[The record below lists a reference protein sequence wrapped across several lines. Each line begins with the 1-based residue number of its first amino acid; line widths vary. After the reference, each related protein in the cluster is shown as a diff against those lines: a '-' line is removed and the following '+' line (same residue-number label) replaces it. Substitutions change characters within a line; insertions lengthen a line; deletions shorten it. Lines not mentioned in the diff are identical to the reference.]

1 MKEGIG
7 GFQPGTSSRFHYEA
21 LPEHLKKP
29 YAAIRKAMIDDEP
42 SVTISKP
49 LDIDTCLML
58 LESVLYDNPQIFWID
73 LACSLTVGYR
83 TSTIVFQRNRFAK
96 DREKLKTVI
105 TRNAREI
112 YDKYIAGCSD
122 AYSIELAVH
131 DVLSGKVA
139 YDGTDKE
146 SSHSLVGPMA
156 MKKGVCDGISKAAAF
171 LLNCYGVEC
180 SVVSGKERKTGDPH
194 AWNVVRIER
203 RWYNTDVTFDLQKG
217 AGTPI
222 RFFLNMDDE
231 MASRTHIQNTEGRCG
246 SRKQNHYVRNG
257 TYFRSAKDAL
267 GYISGYRIDP
277 SVTQDV
283 YDLYVEEECD
293 GRILSAVSMKYTGK
307 AASIRMI
314 NSSGRYLVTVR
325 RERDGEERAVRG
337 PVQEAG
343 QRESGEEPGH
353 DARSHD
359 GPRIRREG
367 RQHGMVPQQGRPR
380 NVLRSRSREHGGS
393 GQSVR
398 RAGGEDQAGPGKAQV
413 IPGGP
418 RLKGPPPSWS
428 RRKQHQG
435 THGTLLKLCPARI
448 HARGRSIP
456 RRRDT

>member
-1 MKEGIG
+1 VKEGIG

-29 YAAIRKAMIDDEP
+29 YVAIRRAMIDDKA

-49 LDIDTCLML
+49 LDDDTCLTL

-73 LACSLTVGYR
+73 LACSLTVGSR

-105 TRNAREI
+105 TSNAREI
-112 YDKYIAGCSD
+112 YDKYIAGSSD

-146 SSHSLVGPMA
+146 SSHSLVGPMT
-156 MKKGVCDGISKAAAF
+156 MKRGVCDGISKAAAF

-180 SVVSGKERKTGDPH
+180 SVVSGKERKTGGPH

-203 RWYNTDVTFDLQKG
+203 RWYNADITFDLQKG

-222 RFFLNMDDE
+222 RFFLNMDDA
-231 MASRTHIQNTEGRCG
+231 MASKTHIQNTKGRCG
-246 SRKQNHYVRNG
+246 SKRQNHYVRNG
-257 TYFRSAKDAL
+257 TYFKTTKDAL
-267 GYISGYRIDP
+267 EYISGYKIDP
-277 SVTQDV
+277 LVKQDV

-307 AASIRMI
+307 AASIRMM
-314 NSSGRYLVTVR
+314 NSNGRYLITVR
-325 RERDGEERAVRG
+325 RERDGKEGAVRG
-337 PVQEAG
+337 SVQEAG

-367 RQHGMVPQQGRPR
+367 HQHGMVSQQGRSR
-380 NVLRSRSREHGGS
+380 SFLRSRSWEYGRS
-393 GQSVR
+393 GQDVR
-398 RAGGEDQAGPGKAQV
+398 RAGG
-413 IPGGP
+413 
-418 RLKGPPPSWS
+418 
-428 RRKQHQG
+428 
-435 THGTLLKLCPARI
+435 
-448 HARGRSIP
+448 
-456 RRRDT
+456 